1 MPVLPEMSRRD
12 ALRWGGV
19 ALLSSLAGC
28 AGILGPRTVVIT
40 KEELTTKISKP
51 FPVSNRIMDLL
62 DVKAQAPR
70 LQFHPKDNR
79 VGTEFDLSAT
89 DNLFKKTYQ
98 GTIGVSFGLRFE
110 PKDLTLR
117 LTAVK
122 VDQIGLAG
130 LPATLQRY
138 LTRLGAWIAEDKL
151 QDYPVHQFKP
161 EDLRTADRLGYEVGD
176 IKVTDKGLEVH
187 LNPKKS

>member
-12 ALRWGGV
+12 ALRWGGL
-19 ALLSSLAGC
+19 ALVSSLSAC
-28 AGILGPRTVVIT
+28 AAILGPRTVVIT
-40 KEELTTKISKP
+40 KEELTSKIAKP

-70 LQFHPKDNR
+70 LQLHPKDNR

>member
-89 DNLFKKTYQ
+89 DNLFKRTYQ

>member
-12 ALRWGGV
+12 ALRWGGL
-19 ALLSSLAGC
+19 ALLSSLTGC
-28 AGILGPRTVVIT
+28 AAILGPRTVVIT
-40 KEELTTKISKP
+40 KEELTSKIAKP

>member
-12 ALRWGGV
+12 ALRWGGL
-19 ALLSSLAGC
+19 ALVSSLSAC
-28 AGILGPRTVVIT
+28 AAILGPRTVVIT
-40 KEELTTKISKP
+40 KEELTSKIAKP

-89 DNLFKKTYQ
+89 DNLFKRTYQ

>member
-12 ALRWGGV
+12 ALRWGGL
-19 ALLSSLAGC
+19 ALVSSLSAC
-28 AGILGPRTVVIT
+28 AAVLGPRTVVIT
-40 KEELTTKISKP
+40 KEELTSKIAKP

-138 LTRLGAWIAEDKL
+138 SDSPGRMDRRGQIA
-151 QDYPVHQFKP
+151 
-161 EDLRTADRLGYEVGD
+161 
-176 IKVTDKGLEVH
+176 GLSCSPIQARRPAH
-187 LNPKKS
+187 RRSTGL

>member
-1 MPVLPEMSRRD
+1 MLEMSRRD
-12 ALRWGGV
+12 ALRWGALTSLT
-19 ALLSSLAGC
+19 ALLGC
-28 AGILGPRTVVIT
+28 AHMLGARTVLIT
-40 KEELTTKISKP
+40 KEELTAKIAKP
-51 FPVSNRIMDLL
+51 FPVTNRIMDLL

-70 LQFHPKDNR
+70 LQFLPLDNR
-79 VGTEFDLSAT
+79 VATEFDLNAT
-89 DNLFKKTYQ
+89 ERLMGQTYQ
-98 GTIGVSFGLRFE
+98 GTIGVSFGLRYE

-117 LTAVK
+117 LTNVK
-122 VDQIGLAG
+122 VDQINLAG
-130 LPATLQRY
+130 LPAAAKRY

-176 IKVTDKGLEVH
+176 IKVTDQGLVVH

>member
-1 MPVLPEMSRRD
+1 
-12 ALRWGGV
+12 
-19 ALLSSLAGC
+19 
-28 AGILGPRTVVIT
+28 
-40 KEELTTKISKP
+40 
-51 FPVSNRIMDLL
+51 MDLL

>member
-12 ALRWGGV
+12 ALRWGGL

-130 LPATLQRY
+130 LPTTLQRY

>member
-12 ALRWGGV
+12 ALRWGGL

-40 KEELTTKISKP
+40 KEELTTKIAKP

>member
-12 ALRWGGV
+12 ALRWGGL

>member
-12 ALRWGGV
+12 ALRWGGL

-122 VDQIGLAG
+122 VDQIALAG

-151 QDYPVHQFKP
+151 QDYPVHQLKP

>member
-12 ALRWGGV
+12 ALRWG
-19 ALLSSLAGC
+19 ALALVSSLSAC
-28 AGILGPRTVVIT
+28 AAILGPRTVVIT
-40 KEELTTKISKP
+40 KEELTSKIAKP

>member
-19 ALLSSLAGC
+19 ALLSSLTAC

-89 DNLFKKTYQ
+89 DNLFKRTYQ

-151 QDYPVHQFKP
+151 QDYPVHQFKS

-176 IKVTDKGLEVH
+176 IQVTDKGLEVR

>member
-12 ALRWGGV
+12 ALRWGGL

-40 KEELTTKISKP
+40 KEELTTKIAKP

-122 VDQIGLAG
+122 VDQIALAG

>member
-12 ALRWGGV
+12 ALRWGGL

-122 VDQIGLAG
+122 VDQIALAG

>member
-12 ALRWGGV
+12 ALRWGGL
-19 ALLSSLAGC
+19 ALVSSLSAC
-28 AGILGPRTVVIT
+28 AAVLGPRTVVIT
-40 KEELTTKISKP
+40 KEELTSKIAKP

-70 LQFHPKDNR
+70 LQLHPKDNR

-89 DNLFKKTYQ
+89 DNLFKRTYQ